1 MDYVPELPS
10 RDEIPERTVENV
22 PNNMLEKIVL
32 MNCKYRL
39 CPHCEEG
46 QWFYYNSGHTRNVD
60 CVECGD
66 EVTLIG

>member
-1 MDYVPELPS
+1 MDETPNLPS
-10 RDEIPERTVENV
+10 REEIPERTVENV
-22 PNNMLEKIVL
+22 PNEMLEELVL
-32 MNCKYRL
+32 RTFKYRL

-46 QWFYYNSGHTRNVD
+46 QWFYYNSGHTVNVD